1 MAGLGRVHRFWKW
14 LILSGVFL
22 FQAFVCVWDFATGG
36 LLVKHDSHKVR
47 VESVVFSACES
58 LLYSLG
64 GQDDGQI
71 VVFHIQSKT
80 AICGELTLFYD
91 CNAGCGFNSNCVNF
105 RLYTRLYNEFPGYT

>member
-1 MAGLGRVHRFWKW
+1 M
-14 LILSGVFL
+14 

-47 VESVVFSACES
+47 VESVVFSSCES

-91 CNAGCGFNSNCVNF
+91 CNAG
-105 RLYTRLYNEFPGYT
+105 